1 MRPVI
6 QKGKINYTEM
16 QNKGAIRLFAIIFA
30 LVCIYQLSFTY
41 VTNSVESDAQEVSN
55 GDPAAYQAYLDSI
68 SSEVVYDIFIDQY
81 TYAET
86 KSREI
91 NLGLD
96 LKGGMNVILEVSVRD
111 ILKALS
117 QNSKNPVFNQALT
130 RASERQT
137 NSQENYITLF
147 YEEFQKANT
156 EQGTNYKLSD
166 PAIFG
171 NRELS
176 ERINFNTTDQ
186 EVIAILREEADGAID
201 RAFTVLRARIDKFGV
216 AQPNIQRLEGTGRIL
231 VELPGVKEPDRVKRL
246 LQSTANLEFWET
258 YENGDAVFSFF
269 NNANERLKTIIDLPE
284 RFEEDASDSTSTESG
299 EMDFDE
305 MGIADG
311 DSAGVAD
318 DAVASNDSVSAL
330 DTANTAADQWNPF
343 FDVLQPNVDFQAGQY
358 IPGPVVGY
366 AALKDTGKV
375 MEYLHMRQIQE
386 LLPAELRYVKF
397 LWAAPNATQGDNFL
411 ALLAI
416 KGNRNDEA
424 PLQGDNVVDASQD
437 FDQLGQPSITMRMS
451 SQGARIWAD
460 LTEANVDRSI
470 AVVLDDLVYSYPNV
484 NEPITGGVSNITG
497 SFTVKEAKDLANIL
511 KAGKLP
517 APAKIIQADVVG
529 PSLGQEAI
537 TSGLYSFLIALGVV
551 LIYMIFYY
559 SSAGLVS
566 NVALLVNIFFIFG
579 VLASVQAVLT
589 LPGIAGIVL
598 TIGMAVDANV
608 LIYERIREE
617 LRAGKGLR
625 AAVKDGYMN
634 AYSSI
639 LDANITTLL
648 TGIIL
653 FVFGTG
659 PIRGFAI
666 TLIIGILTSLFS
678 AILITRLIF
687 ENMLS
692 RKKDFK
698 FGIGATINAFS
709 KVDIDWL
716 GKRKIGY
723 IISGLIIAAGIV
735 SLSTRGLN
743 QGVDF
748 SGGRSYQVRFDQDVN
763 TQDVSDALSAVF
775 VDESGVEY
783 RPEVKTFGG
792 NSQVKITTKYRID
805 EKGSEVDEAIQAQ
818 LYEGVKGFFVNAPSS
833 EDFFNDSEGKSIGL
847 MSATQVGPTIA
858 DDIRQSAVWA
868 IIFSLVIIFV
878 YILVR
883 FRKWQFS
890 LGAVAAV
897 FHDSL
902 IVISLFSL
910 LYGFL
915 PFSLEIDQAFI
926 AAILTV
932 IGYSLNDTVVVFDR
946 IREYMREHRKM
957 EFTPMVNTALNST
970 LSRTINT
977 SLTTLFVL
985 LIIFFF
991 GGETIRGFMFALVVG
1006 IIVGTYSSLF
1016 IASPIMHD
1024 TLKKG
1029 MDKKRG

>member
-1 MRPVI
+1 
-6 QKGKINYTEM
+6 M

-41 VTNSVESDAQEVSN
+41 VTNSVESDAQENSN

-68 SSEVVYDIFIDQY
+68 SGEVVYDIFIDQY
-81 TYAET
+81 TYSET

-186 EVIAILREEADGAID
+186 EVVAILREEADGAID

-269 NNANERLKTIIDLPE
+269 NTANERLKTIIE
-284 RFEEDASDSTSTESG
+284 RPAEFELEDGDSTSTEASD
-299 EMDFDE
+299 MDFEE
-305 MGIADG
+305 M
-311 DSAGVAD
+311 GVAD
-318 DAVASNDSVSAL
+318 TDSASNEDALAANDSVSAL
-330 DTANTAADQWNPF
+330 DTANTQTDQWNPF
-343 FDVLQPNVDFQAGQY
+343 FAVLQPNVDFQAGQY

-366 AALKDTGKV
+366 AALQDTGKV
-375 MEYLHMRQIQE
+375 MEYLRMRQIQE
-386 LLPAELRYVKF
+386 LIPAELRYVKF
-397 LWAAPNATQGDNFL
+397 LWAAPNATQGENFL

-416 KGNRNDEA
+416 KGNRSNEA

-470 AVVLDDLVYSYPNV
+470 AVVLDNIVYSYPNV

-497 SFTVKEAKDLANIL
+497 SFSVKEAKDLANIL

-678 AILITRLIF
+678 AILITRLVF

-698 FGIGATINAFS
+698 FGISSTINAFS
-709 KVDIDWL
+709 KVNIDWL

-723 IISGLIIAAGIV
+723 IISGIIIAAGIA

-748 SGGRSYQVRFDQDVN
+748 SGGRSYQVRFDQEVN
-763 TQDVSDALSAVF
+763 TQEITDALSAVF

-792 NSQVKITTKYRID
+792 NSQVKITTKFRID
-805 EKGSEVDEAIQAQ
+805 EKGADVDEAIQGL
-818 LYEGVKGFFVNAPSS
+818 LYEGVKGFFVEAPT
-833 EDFFNDSEGKSIGL
+833 EDHFFNDSEGKSIGL

-858 DDIRQSAVWA
+858 DDIRQSAVLA

-910 LYGFL
+910 LYGIL

-957 EFTPMVNTALNST
+957 DFTPMVNTALNST

-1024 TLKKG
+1024 TLKKT
-1029 MDKKRG
+1029 MDKKRA